1 MHTNTIA
8 KWQHTHVFGQDQVRS
23 GERRTLAVVIITAV
37 MMIVEVLV
45 GIFFGSMA
53 LLADGIHMGSHMV
66 GLLIALIAYVYARK
80 YAEDDRFSF
89 GTGKVNSLAA
99 YTSALLLAVFAL
111 VMGYESIKRLFNPVE
126 IQFDIAITV
135 AFIGLLVNGASMLI
149 LGEKG
154 HTHSHG
160 EHEDGEHEHEH
171 APHDHEHEEHDHDDH
186 DHADHAHGSS
196 GTDHNLKA
204 AYLHVFADA
213 ATSVLAIIAL
223 LAAKYFGWIW
233 ADPLMGIVGAFMV
246 ARWSFGLLNNA
257 SRVLLDHQIPVNV
270 RQRIIDII
278 ESYKDTRVSDLH
290 LWCIGPG
297 IYSANL
303 SIVTKFP
310 DAPNKYKTMIPNN
323 LGVVHTTVE
332 VHPCVD

>member
-111 VMGYESIKRLFNPVE
+111 VMGYQSIKRMFNPVE
-126 IQFDIAITV
+126 IHFDIAITV
-135 AFIGLLVNGASMLI
+135 AFIGLVVNGASMLI

-160 EHEDGEHEHEH
+160 EHEHGE
-171 APHDHEHEEHDHDDH
+171 
-186 DHADHAHGSS
+186 
-196 GTDHNLKA
+196 
-204 AYLHVFADA
+204 
-213 ATSVLAIIAL
+213 
-223 LAAKYFGWIW
+223 
-233 ADPLMGIVGAFMV
+233 
-246 ARWSFGLLNNA
+246 
-257 SRVLLDHQIPVNV
+257 
-270 RQRIIDII
+270 
-278 ESYKDTRVSDLH
+278 
-290 LWCIGPG
+290 
-297 IYSANL
+297 
-303 SIVTKFP
+303 
-310 DAPNKYKTMIPNN
+310 
-323 LGVVHTTVE
+323 
-332 VHPCVD
+332 